1 MAGDFAQVL
10 EGRVA
15 ALYRATAGAGLK
27 RLIEQELGDPS
38 RYTLEGP
45 DIVLHSDWACA
56 LSLLLHELASNAW
69 CHGSLST
76 PEGRVD
82 VRWHIE
88 DSDLV
93 LSWQESGGAPARRP
107 VSPGVGHLLVSYAA
121 VKLKGLANIFYLVE
135 GLRCEVRVSLE
146 AQWPQRRAAMLVG
159 SRATNALP
167 EHAMCKSAADFGR
180 RA

>member
-1 MAGDFAQVL
+1 VAGDFAKVL
-10 EGRVA
+10 EGRLA
-15 ALYRATAGAGLK
+15 ALSRAAARVGLK
-27 RLIEQELGDPS
+27 RLLEQELGDPS
-38 RYTLEGP
+38 RYTLDGP
-45 DIVLHSDWACA
+45 DIDIQPDWAFA

-107 VSPGVGHLLVSYAA
+107 TSPGVGHLLVSYAA
-121 VKLKGLANIFYLVE
+121 VKLKGSANILYLSP
-135 GLRCEVRVSLE
+135 GLRCDIRVSLL
-146 AQWPQRRAAMLVG
+146 ARWPQRRGAVFLG
-159 SRATNALP
+159 SRERDAHPAY
-167 EHAMCKSAADFGR
+167 AM
-180 RA
+180 